1 MGMNMKRGL
10 VVAGGLLM
18 SLTLIACGSDDDSV
32 KANDGKFSGG
42 YERANN
48 SILIDN
54 ETGCQYIQ
62 SKSSYSLTTIPRLDE
77 NGKPMCGKTKEEK

>member
-18 SLTLIACGSDDDSV
+18 SLTLIACGSDEESV
-32 KANDGKFSGG
+32 KADDGMFSG
-42 YERANN
+42 EIN
-48 SILIDN
+48 SKNRVLIDN

-62 SKSSYSLTTIPRLDE
+62 SSNGYGMSVTPRLDK
-77 NGKPMCGKTKEEK
+77 NGKPMCGKTKEDK

>member
-42 YERANN
+42 AISDNK
-48 SILIDN
+48 ILIDN

-62 SKSSYSLTTIPRLDE
+62 STKYKTGVTTIPRLDE
-77 NGKPMCGKTKEEK
+77 NGKPMCGKTKEDK

>member
-18 SLTLIACGSDDDSV
+18 SLTLIACESDKELV

-42 YERANN
+42 YKYVGN

-54 ETGCQYIQ
+54 ETGCHYIQ
-62 SKSSYSLTTIPRLDE
+62 SESTYALSTIPRLDK
-77 NGKPMCGKTKEEK
+77 NGKPMCGKTKEDK